1 MDRHLAN
8 ADYIF
13 VGENP
18 ENYVGFGWPGPAGD
32 VNGDGLDDIL
42 LGAPYSDDG
51 GSDDG
56 KAYLLLAPTDITLD
70 CEG

>member
-1 MDRHLAN
+1 L
-8 ADYIF
+8 
-13 VGENP
+13 
-18 ENYVGFGWPGPAGD
+18 VGFGWTRPAGD
-32 VNGDGLDDIL
+32 VNGDGLDDVL

-51 GSDDG
+51 GSDAG